1 MDGLSFVKSATGFA
15 NTRKRKRLDLFVQD
29 NSSVME
35 TRLLQFLVT
44 TEIVSC
50 FTDRWSPP
58 LPWVHDRW
66 SPARHVG
73 TVARRGAPPTW
84 ACCLLRPARINKG
97 GFGLISLSFKR
108 SIVCVF
114 FKVCIFARQKRHVHA
129 WSLIAVRR
137 VPDTMI
143 RTRRPRRDRACSSPT
158 SVFHLLS
165 SRRSLQLS
173 THPSFMTGLQHWGS
187 STKQGE
193 APEINGRGSSACPL
207 RYVSHPKCRS
217 TRRVTTA
224 GRTAVK
230 KRW

>member
-1 MDGLSFVKSATGFA
+1 
-15 NTRKRKRLDLFVQD
+15 
-29 NSSVME
+29 
-35 TRLLQFLVT
+35 
-44 TEIVSC
+44 
-50 FTDRWSPP
+50 
-58 LPWVHDRW
+58 
-66 SPARHVG
+66 
-73 TVARRGAPPTW
+73 VARRGAPPTW

-114 FKVCIFARQKRHVHA
+114 LKVCIFARQKRHVHA

-187 STKQGE
+187 S
-193 APEINGRGSSACPL
+193 SSRNKWTRVLGLPL
-207 RYVSHPKCRS
+207 EVRFPSEMPVDPTSDDGWTDGGKKKVVS
-217 TRRVTTA
+217 
-224 GRTAVK
+224 G
-230 KRW
+230 